1 MKMKLN
7 LLQEVGEEKKSLF
20 CFSTALILLLSL
32 IYFVVVPLFGEAV
45 LAKREYSK
53 IMEQVKIYEVFSKN
67 ENYLQMENEQL
78 EKLQALENRLPQKLQ
93 QDVVMAELHSVAERS
108 GVKLKALRQN
118 CKGSSKKQSIVLY
131 LEAEGNYEK
140 LVKFLQAVETEGNFK
155 NLQEFTA
162 KGDEKNGSLEVSAV
176 VSAYIN

>member
-7 LLQEVGEEKKSLF
+7 YLQEVSEEKKSLF
-20 CFSTALILLLSL
+20 CFSTALILLVTL
-32 IYFVVVPLFGEAV
+32 IYFGVVPLFEKAV
-45 LAKREYSK
+45 FAKREYLK
-53 IMEQVKIYEVFSKN
+53 INEQVKIYEAFSKT
-67 ENYLQMENEQL
+67 ENYLQSEKEQL
-78 EKLQALENRLPQKLQ
+78 EKLQALEKRLPQKLH
-93 QDVVMAELHSVAERS
+93 QDVVMAELYSVADGS

-118 CKGSSKKQSIVLY
+118 GKGSSKKQSIVLY

-140 LVKFLQAVETEGNFK
+140 LVKFLQAVETEGSFK

-162 KGDEKNGSLEVSAV
+162 KGDEKNGRLELSGV

>member
-1 MKMKLN
+1 MKMKLDY
-7 LLQEVGEEKKSLF
+7 LQEVSEEKKSLF

-32 IYFVVVPLFGEAV
+32 IYFGVVPLFEEAV
-45 LAKREYSK
+45 FAKREYSK
-53 IMEQVKIYEVFSKN
+53 INEQVKIYETFSKTG
-67 ENYLQMENEQL
+67 NYLQMEKEQF
-78 EKLQALENRLPQKLQ
+78 EKLQALEKRLSQNLQ
-93 QDVVMAELHSVAERS
+93 QDVVMAELHKVAERS

-118 CKGSSKKQSIVLY
+118 GKGNSKKQSIVLY

-140 LVKFLQAVETEGNFK
+140 LVKFLQAVETEGSFK

-162 KGDEKNGSLEVSAV
+162 KGDEKNGSLEISGV

>member
-7 LLQEVGEEKKSLF
+7 YLQEVSEEKKSLF
-20 CFSTALILLLSL
+20 CFSTALVLLLSL
-32 IYFVVVPLFGEAV
+32 IYFGVVPLFEEAV
-45 LAKREYSK
+45 LAKRECSK
-53 IMEQVKIYEVFSKN
+53 INEQVKIYEAFSKTG
-67 ENYLQMENEQL
+67 NYLQMEREQL
-78 EKLQALENRLPQKLQ
+78 EKLQSLEKRLPKNLQ
-93 QDVVMAELHSVAERS
+93 QDVVMAELHSVAEGS

-118 CKGSSKKQSIVLY
+118 GKGSSKKQSIVLY

-140 LVKFLQAVETEGNFK
+140 LVKFLQAVETEGSFK

-162 KGDEKNGSLEVSAV
+162 KGDEKNGSLEISGV

>member
-7 LLQEVGEEKKSLF
+7 LLQEVSEEKKSLF

-53 IMEQVKIYEVFSKN
+53 IMEQIKIYEVFSKN

-78 EKLQALENRLPQKLQ
+78 EKLQALENRLAQNLQ
-93 QDVVMAELHSVAERS
+93 QEAVMAELHSIAVRS

-118 CKGSSKKQSIVLY
+118 GKGSSKKQSIVLY

-140 LVKFLQAVETEGNFK
+140 LVKFLQAVETEGSFK

-162 KGDEKNGSLEVSAV
+162 KGDEKNGSLELSAV
-176 VSAYIN
+176 VSAYNS

>member
-7 LLQEVGEEKKSLF
+7 LLQEVSEEKKSLF

-45 LAKREYSK
+45 LAKRECSK
-53 IMEQVKIYEVFSKN
+53 INEQVKIYEAFSKRKD
-67 ENYLQMENEQL
+67 YLQMEKEQL
-78 EKLQALENRLPQKLQ
+78 KKLQALEKRLPQNLQ
-93 QDVVMAELHSVAERS
+93 QEAVMAELYSVAESS

-118 CKGSSKKQSIVLY
+118 GKGSSKKQSIVLY
-131 LEAEGNYEK
+131 LEAEGNYER
-140 LVKFLQAVETEGNFK
+140 LVKFLRAVETEGSFK

-162 KGDEKNGSLEVSAV
+162 KGDEKNGNLEVSTV
-176 VSAYIN
+176 VAAYNN

>member
-7 LLQEVGEEKKSLF
+7 YIQEVSEEKKSLF
-20 CFSTALILLLSL
+20 YFSTALILLVSL
-32 IYFVVVPLFGEAV
+32 IYFGVVPLFEEAV
-45 LAKREYSK
+45 FAKREYLK
-53 IMEQVKIYEVFSKN
+53 INEQVKIYKAFSKT
-67 ENYLQMENEQL
+67 ENYLQSEKEQL
-78 EKLQALENRLPQKLQ
+78 EKLQSLEKRLPQNLQ
-93 QDVVMAELHSVAERS
+93 QDVVMAELHSVADGS

-118 CKGSSKKQSIVLY
+118 SKGSSKKQSIVLY

-140 LVKFLQAVETEGNFK
+140 LVKFLQAVETEGSFK

-162 KGDEKNGSLEVSAV
+162 KGNEKNGSLEISGV

>member
-7 LLQEVGEEKKSLF
+7 YLQEVSEEKKSLF
-20 CFSTALILLLSL
+20 CFSTVLILLLSL
-32 IYFVVVPLFGEAV
+32 IYFGVVPLFEEAV
-45 LAKREYSK
+45 FAKRECLK
-53 IMEQVKIYEVFSKN
+53 INEQVKIYKTFSKT
-67 ENYLQMENEQL
+67 ENYLQSEKEQL
-78 EKLQALENRLPQKLQ
+78 EKLQSLENRLPQNLQ
-93 QDVVMAELHSVAERS
+93 QDVVMAELYSVAERS

-118 CKGSSKKQSIVLY
+118 GKGSSKKQSIVLY

-140 LVKFLQAVETEGNFK
+140 LVKFLQAVETEGSFK

-162 KGDEKNGSLEVSAV
+162 KGDEKNGSLEISGV

>member
-7 LLQEVGEEKKSLF
+7 YLQEVSEEKKSLF
-20 CFSTALILLLSL
+20 CFSTALILLISL
-32 IYFVVVPLFGEAV
+32 IYFGGVPLFEEAV
-45 LAKREYSK
+45 LAKRECLK
-53 IMEQVKIYEVFSKN
+53 INEQVKIYEAFSKT
-67 ENYLQMENEQL
+67 ENYLQSEKEQL
-78 EKLQALENRLPQKLQ
+78 KKLQALEKRLPKNLQ

-118 CKGSSKKQSIVLY
+118 GKGSSKKQSIVLY

-140 LVKFLQAVETEGNFK
+140 LVKFLQAVETEGSFK

-162 KGDEKNGSLEVSAV
+162 KGDEKNGRLELSGV

>member
-7 LLQEVGEEKKSLF
+7 LLQEVSEEKKSLF

-32 IYFVVVPLFGEAV
+32 IYFGVVPLFEKAV
-45 LAKREYSK
+45 FAKREYLK
-53 IMEQVKIYEVFSKN
+53 INEQVKIYEAFSKT
-67 ENYLQMENEQL
+67 ENYLQSEKEQL
-78 EKLQALENRLPQKLQ
+78 EKLQALEKRLPQKLQ

-118 CKGSSKKQSIVLY
+118 GKGSSKKQSIVLY
-131 LEAEGNYEK
+131 LEVEGNYEK
-140 LVKFLQAVETEGNFK
+140 LVKFLQAVETEGSFK

-162 KGDEKNGSLEVSAV
+162 KGDEKNGSLEISGV

>member
-7 LLQEVGEEKKSLF
+7 YLQEVSEEKKSLF
-20 CFSTALILLLSL
+20 CFSTALVLLVSL
-32 IYFVVVPLFGEAV
+32 IYFGVVPLFEEAV
-45 LAKREYSK
+45 FAKREYLK
-53 IMEQVKIYEVFSKN
+53 INEQVKIYKVFSKT
-67 ENYLQMENEQL
+67 ENYLQSEKEQL

-118 CKGSSKKQSIVLY
+118 GKGSSKKQSIVLY

-140 LVKFLQAVETEGNFK
+140 LVKFLQAVETEGSFK

-162 KGDEKNGSLEVSAV
+162 KGDEKNGSLEISGV

>member
-7 LLQEVGEEKKSLF
+7 LLQEVSEEKKSLF

-53 IMEQVKIYEVFSKN
+53 IMEQIKIYEVFSKN

-78 EKLQALENRLPQKLQ
+78 EKLQALENRLAQNLQ
-93 QDVVMAELHSVAERS
+93 QEAVMAELHSIAVRS

-118 CKGSSKKQSIVLY
+118 GKGSSKKQSIVLY

-140 LVKFLQAVETEGNFK
+140 LVKFLQAVETEGSFK

-162 KGDEKNGSLEVSAV
+162 KGDEKNGSLELRE
-176 VSAYIN
+176 

>member
-7 LLQEVGEEKKSLF
+7 LLQEVSEEKKSLF

-45 LAKREYSK
+45 LAKRECSK
-53 IMEQVKIYEVFSKN
+53 INEQVKIYEAFSKRKD
-67 ENYLQMENEQL
+67 YLQMEKKQL
-78 EKLQALENRLPQKLQ
+78 EKLQALENRLAQNLQ
-93 QDVVMAELHSVAERS
+93 QEAVMTELHSIAVIS

-118 CKGSSKKQSIVLY
+118 GKSSSKKQSIVLY
-131 LEAEGNYEK
+131 LEAEGNYER
-140 LVKFLQAVETEGNFK
+140 LVKFLRTVETEGSFK

-176 VSAYIN
+176 VSAYNS

>member
-7 LLQEVGEEKKSLF
+7 YLQEVSEEKKSLF
-20 CFSTALILLLSL
+20 CFSTALILLVSL
-32 IYFVVVPLFGEAV
+32 IYFGVVPLFEEAV
-45 LAKREYSK
+45 LAKRECSK
-53 IMEQVKIYEVFSKN
+53 INEQVKIYEAFSKT
-67 ENYLQMENEQL
+67 ENYLRMEKEQNER
-78 EKLQALENRLPQKLQ
+78 LQALEKRLPQKLQ
-93 QDVVMAELHSVAERS
+93 QDVVMAELHKVAEGS

-118 CKGSSKKQSIVLY
+118 GKGSSKKQNIVLY

-140 LVKFLQAVETEGNFK
+140 LVKFLQAVETEGSFK

-162 KGDEKNGSLEVSAV
+162 KGDEKNGNLEISGV

>member
-7 LLQEVGEEKKSLF
+7 YLQEVSEEKKSLF
-20 CFSTALILLLSL
+20 CFSTALILLVSL
-32 IYFVVVPLFGEAV
+32 IYFGVVPLFEEAV
-45 LAKREYSK
+45 FAKREYLK
-53 IMEQVKIYEVFSKN
+53 INEQVKIFEAFSKT
-67 ENYLQMENEQL
+67 ENYLQSEKEQL
-78 EKLQALENRLPQKLQ
+78 EKLQALEKRLPQNLH
-93 QDVVMAELHSVAERS
+93 QDVVMAELHSVADSS

-118 CKGSSKKQSIVLY
+118 GKGSSKKQSIVLY

-140 LVKFLQAVETEGNFK
+140 LVKFLQAVETEGSFK

-162 KGDEKNGSLEVSAV
+162 KGDEKNGSLEISGV

>member
-7 LLQEVGEEKKSLF
+7 LLQEVSEEKKSLF

-45 LAKREYSK
+45 LAKRECSK
-53 IMEQVKIYEVFSKN
+53 INEQVKIYEAFSKRKD
-67 ENYLQMENEQL
+67 YLQMENEQL
-78 EKLQALENRLPQKLQ
+78 EKLQALENRLAQNLQ
-93 QDVVMAELHSVAERS
+93 QEAVMAELHSIAVRS

-118 CKGSSKKQSIVLY
+118 GKSSSKKQSIVLY
-131 LEAEGNYEK
+131 LEAEGNYER
-140 LVKFLQAVETEGNFK
+140 LVKFLRAVETEGSFK

-176 VSAYIN
+176 VSAYNS

>member
-7 LLQEVGEEKKSLF
+7 LLQEVSEEKKSLF

-78 EKLQALENRLPQKLQ
+78 EKLQALENRLAQNLQ
-93 QDVVMAELHSVAERS
+93 QEAVMAELHSIAVRS

-118 CKGSSKKQSIVLY
+118 GKSSSKKQSIVLY
-131 LEAEGNYEK
+131 LEAEDNYER
-140 LVKFLQAVETEGNFK
+140 LVKFLRAVETEGSFK

-176 VSAYIN
+176 VSAYNS

>member
-7 LLQEVGEEKKSLF
+7 LLQEVSEEKKNLF

-53 IMEQVKIYEVFSKN
+53 IMEQIKIYEVFSKN

-78 EKLQALENRLPQKLQ
+78 EKLQALENRLAQNLQ
-93 QDVVMAELHSVAERS
+93 QEAVMAELHSIAVRS

-118 CKGSSKKQSIVLY
+118 GKGSSKKHSIVLY
-131 LEAEGNYEK
+131 LEAEGTYEK
-140 LVKFLQAVETEGNFK
+140 LVKFLQAVETEGSFK

-162 KGDEKNGSLEVSAV
+162 KGDEKNGSLELSAV
-176 VSAYIN
+176 VSAYNS